1 MAELNTT
8 IYTEEELALL
18 DKTKKIRLDVAD
30 NMIKNGV
37 PNNVGEIRVLNEV
50 LTTLDKSVNETVA
63 NRLKHNENENKEAL
77 LDTVALALSNI
88 QQSKVA
94 ATDRDIDA
102 PDEVIPTDIVPG
114 ETDIGVSQLNASD
127 FIKETEE

>member
-1 MAELNTT
+1 MAEQNTT

-18 DKTKKIRLDVAD
+18 EKTKKIRLDVAD

-77 LDTVALALSNI
+77 LDTVALALSKI
-88 QQSKVA
+88 EKTKVVA
-94 ATDRDIDA
+94 IDRIIDA
-102 PDEVIPTDIVPG
+102 PDEYIPCDIVPG